1 MNNDLISRSALKE
14 AFEDLFYNDVDD
26 QERTE
31 RLIDNAPTVEAKT
44 TYDVNRAYDKGFITA
59 MKAYARPKG
68 EWEDSHIY
76 SCGKILK
83 GRNDVIEHKCS
94 VCKRWSIKWDG
105 TIPDNFCSH
114 CGADM
119 RGGANEVQ
127 R

>member
-1 MNNDLISRSALKE
+1 MTLDEAIKYCEEKAEEQRSEAEKAKRFEKFALGCLECAKEHEQLAEWLKE
-14 AFEDLFYNDVDD
+14 L
-26 QERTE
+26 
-31 RLIDNAPTVEAKT
+31 
-44 TYDVNRAYDKGFITA
+44 
-59 MKAYARPKG
+59 KAYKETPKG

-105 TIPDNFCSH
+105 TIPDNYCSH

-119 RGGANEVQ
+119 RGEDK
-127 R
+127 

>member
-1 MNNDLISRSALKE
+1 MTNEQAKKHIVAYMYYADDLPEVVARAFDVAIEALK
-14 AFEDLFYNDVDD
+14 
-26 QERTE
+26 TE
-31 RLIDNAPTVEAKT
+31 
-44 TYDVNRAYDKGFITA
+44 
-59 MKAYARPKG
+59 RPKG

-105 TIPDNFCSH
+105 TIPDNYCSH

-119 RGGANEVQ
+119 RGDNNG
-127 R
+127 

>member
-1 MNNDLISRSALKE
+1 MNNDLISREALKKEIQKELDKADLSEYE
-14 AFEDLFYNDVDD
+14 ACICVTSIYDRV
-26 QERTE
+26 
-31 RLIDNAPTVEAKT
+31 IDNAPTLIWCSET
-44 TYDVNRAYDKGFITA
+44 PDGLPLMDMRE
-59 MKAYARPKG
+59 RPKG

-119 RGGANEVQ
+119 RGEEK
-127 R
+127 

>member
-1 MNNDLISRSALKE
+1 MRLIDADALKE
-14 AFEDLFYNDVDD
+14 AIENHFDMLDAYFPNKFIE
-26 QERTE
+26 E
-31 RLIDNAPTVEAKT
+31 IDNARTIIWCNQTSDGVPMMDLRGT
-44 TYDVNRAYDKGFITA
+44 
-59 MKAYARPKG
+59 PKG
-68 EWEDSHIY
+68 EWEESHIY

-119 RGGANEVQ
+119 RGEKDG
-127 R
+127 